1 MQHAAFA
8 HLQSG
13 LRTGHPVADALLT
26 SALFGIVTYLASN
39 LRAWCGA
46 LARRLS
52 RRSDRTVSRMVV
64 PMVHWAQNFNGMF
77 TNMANLDYA
86 ALVWYLTTR
95 VPVSRGAA
103 IATRV
108 SGVVP
113 TILPHR
119 LQRVAFA
126 FDGQPMEYFRD
137 YDEVKAENRTGS
149 SGCAPTMN
157 ERVELTVAVRE
168 GVPLLMR
175 FMEHVRA
182 EKAASDSAVKWVQHM
197 YRLVAANKEVS
208 WMANPTH
215 STKTFDTVVL
225 DAETKAELVADL
237 RAFLGGKTWYA
248 SMGLAYKRGYLLH
261 GPPGT
266 GKSSVVLAIAGM
278 AAADIYHM
286 NLSLMRS
293 DADLDAA
300 FAALPNK
307 CVAVFEDIDC
317 MGADVTLARA
327 CEPHPPHP
335 PHPPRAADPKK
346 KGAADPKKKTDVDSD
361 DDDERGGA
369 RRSTLTLSC
378 LLNHLDGSGANHGRI
393 FEMTTNHPE
402 RLDPALVRP
411 GRADVHLRLGLCS
424 RQQIGAFFA
433 LFYPDRDAPPA
444 RLAALPDNTLSPAEV
459 SCAMLQFRNNPDLA
473 VERLLVLCSAA

>member
-39 LRAWCGA
+39 LRAWLGA

-52 RRSDRTVSRMVV
+52 RRSARTISRMVV
-64 PMVHWAQNFNGMF
+64 PMVHWAQNYNGTF
-77 TNMANLDYA
+77 ANLANLDYA

-95 VPVSRGAA
+95 VPVSRGDA

-108 SGVVP
+108 IGVVP

-119 LQRVAFA
+119 LQRVAFV

-137 YDEVKAENRTGS
+137 YDDVKAESRTGN

-182 EKAASDSAVKWVQHM
+182 EKATSDSAVKWVQHM
-197 YRLVAANKEVS
+197 YRLVAENKTIS
-208 WMANPTH
+208 WMAKPTH

-225 DAETKAELVADL
+225 DADTKAELVADL
-237 RAFLGGKTWYA
+237 RAFLGGETWYA

-278 AAADIYHM
+278 AAADIYHL

-293 DADLDAA
+293 DADLDTA
-300 FAALPNK
+300 FAALPDK

-317 MGADVTLARA
+317 MGADFTRARA
-327 CEPHPPHP
+327 SEPPP
-335 PHPPRAADPKK
+335 PPRAADPKK
-346 KGAADPKKKTDVDSD
+346 KSKKKTDSDSD
-361 DDDERGGA
+361 SDERGGA
-369 RRSTLTLSC
+369 LRSTLTLSC

-393 FEMTTNHPE
+393 FVLTTNHPE

-433 LFYPDRDAPPA
+433 LFFPERDAPPA

-473 VERLLVLCSAA
+473 VERLLFLCSSA